1 MVQPSYDDI
10 LYVIQYAMEQNN
22 ATKYIIT
29 SGFALYLYGLRD
41 TYDDIDIWW
50 NSVKTAR
57 LNIHGVV
64 LDAHPINID
73 SLQNVFKNML
83 QINKLNVMSLED
95 ILNQKQYLYK
105 MPNRPKTKKEKDLLD
120 INKIL
125 KRIEENKNTQI

>member
-64 LDAHPINID
+64 LDAHPI
-73 SLQNVFKNML
+73 

-105 MPNRPKTKKEKDLLD
+105 MPNRPKTKKERDLLD